1 MILKVDPDELLDV
14 TKVMKKDVERFNKEI
29 ANMEGSL
36 EKIRNNWKGVD
47 ADAFTTNFT
56 NFIKKMKAIPKSIE
70 TLSKVCD
77 KTNEGYTTRDE
88 EFAKEL
94 KEGAVE
100 NE

>member
-47 ADAFTTNFT
+47 ADAFTTNFA
-56 NFIKKMKAIPKSIE
+56 NFIKKMKAIP
-70 TLSKVCD
+70 
-77 KTNEGYTTRDE
+77 NQ
-88 EFAKEL
+88 L
-94 KEGAVE
+94 KHYQRFVIRQMKAIQQEMK
-100 NE
+100 NLLKN